1 MPDVMSLWAYKTKM
15 FIVNI
20 PYILCFYELV
30 RVKNVYVYFPQG
42 DKRKASLSFLEIDF
56 RKDKNQRMTKS
67 FLFLNYINYIFNY
80 HAEY

>member
-30 RVKNVYVYFPQG
+30 RVKNVYVYFP
-42 DKRKASLSFLEIDF
+42 
-56 RKDKNQRMTKS
+56 
-67 FLFLNYINYIFNY
+67 
-80 HAEY
+80 